1 MQQLLFIY
9 HYYINI
15 HLLIFVYKHAFLF
28 FEERIHFIRI
38 KRDSA
43 EVSRSV
49 PRR

>member
-28 FEERIHFIRI
+28 VEERIHFIRI

-43 EVSRSV
+43 EASRSAF
-49 PRR
+49 RR